1 MRKILNTLFVTSE
14 NAYASLENNNIVLTD
29 KGVVLGKF
37 PLLILESIY
46 LFTYAGASPA
56 LMGKCAEMSINLVFC
71 SPYGKFLARSVGE
84 QSGNVLL
91 RRTQYRYADQED
103 MCCLIAKNFIFGKV
117 YNSRKRLNRIRR
129 DHKEIIQES
138 KFRDT
143 EDQLKS
149 SLKQILSV
157 QDMESLRGIEGAAAS
172 AYFNRFNDMILR
184 NKEEFFFHGRNRR
197 PPNDNVNALMSYVYM
212 MLERDCAAGLEMAGL
227 DPFVGFMHTDRPG
240 RESLALDLMEELR
253 PYLADRMVLFLINN
267 GVISSGDF
275 DHQENG
281 TVMLNM
287 QGKQIV
293 QKQWQSKKQ
302 EKIKHPYLKQK
313 VERGM
318 LPYIQALL
326 LSRFLRGDIDGYPPF
341 LEE

>member
-138 KFRDT
+138 EFRDT

-172 AYFNRFNDMILR
+172 ESSD
-184 NKEEFFFHGRNRR
+184 
-197 PPNDNVNALMSYVYM
+197 S
-212 MLERDCAAGLEMAGL
+212 AA
-227 DPFVGFMHTDRPG
+227 
-240 RESLALDLMEELR
+240 
-253 PYLADRMVLFLINN
+253 I
-267 GVISSGDF
+267 
-275 DHQENG
+275 
-281 TVMLNM
+281 
-287 QGKQIV
+287 
-293 QKQWQSKKQ
+293 
-302 EKIKHPYLKQK
+302 
-313 VERGM
+313 
-318 LPYIQALL
+318 
-326 LSRFLRGDIDGYPPF
+326 
-341 LEE
+341 